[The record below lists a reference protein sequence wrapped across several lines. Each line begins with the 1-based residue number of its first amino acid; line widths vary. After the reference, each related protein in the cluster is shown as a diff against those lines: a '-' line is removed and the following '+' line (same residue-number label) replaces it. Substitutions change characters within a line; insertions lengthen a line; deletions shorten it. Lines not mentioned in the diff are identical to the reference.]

1 MPDYLQKSDV
11 RFPQVKRL
19 IFTKN
24 RRSIQWEVG
33 MDHCAKRL
41 MTAITMAA
49 LCAISPGQAATTTTT
64 FPVTASVLT
73 ACAVSANPLN
83 FGNYDPTSATPL
95 DATTNLSVLC
105 TVGTSF
111 TVGLNAGAASGATV
125 TARRMVNGAN
135 ILNYALYREAAR
147 TNIWGNTPGTDMPP
161 ATTAPILPTAL
172 TVYGRIPAGQNV
184 PAGGYADTV
193 TVTVNY

>member
-1 MPDYLQKSDV
+1 
-11 RFPQVKRL
+11 
-19 IFTKN
+19 
-24 RRSIQWEVG
+24 
-33 MDHCAKRL
+33 MDRCLRILRTGIAVAGL
-41 MTAITMAA
+41 GAA
-49 LCAISPGQAATTTTT
+49 STGHAATTTTT

-73 ACAVSANPLN
+73 ACAVTANPLN
-83 FGNYDPTSATPL
+83 FGNYDPTSATAL
-95 DATTNLSVLC
+95 DATTSLSVLC

-111 TVGLNAGAASGATV
+111 SVGLNAGAASGATV
-125 TARRMVNGAN
+125 TTRRMVNGAN

-147 TNIWGNTPGTDMPP
+147 TNIWGNTPGTDTPP
-161 ATTAPILPTAL
+161 ATTAPVLPTAL